1 MNISITTN
9 ATSQTR
15 KWADRFEK
23 TTSTDNPPNQRAH
36 PLTSPDQLPH
46 KTQLSQQPTQRPT
59 PDIHHLPAPSTCT
72 NGSPLSPEPTPRT
85 YTQSP
90 RSTHTGLPAMQG
102 GVRKYLGAP
111 CIHSSTPSVPSVR
124 PPVELSTVHAVSLCS
139 TAPESR
145 PPGTRR
151 SPLDVETSHA
161 TPRQATRGCPR
172 RLTRLPGALGL
183 HPIPRRYWRH
193 VSCVGLRCV
202 VNGCVWPPEYAHAHV
217 YADTR
222 LAYACG
228 AAALRAVS
236 PGSVTLGRM

>member
-111 CIHSSTPSVPSVR
+111 CIHSSTPSAPSAHPSSCQLCMLCLYVPLRPSRDHPAPAVR
-124 PPVELSTVHAVSLCS
+124 RWTSRHHMPRHAKPPAAVSADLLVYPGRWGF
-139 TAPESR
+139 TRSR
-145 PPGTRR
+145 G
-151 SPLDVETSHA
+151 DIGA
-161 TPRQATRGCPR
+161 TLA
-172 RLTRLPGALGL
+172 ALG
-183 HPIPRRYWRH
+183 
-193 VSCVGLRCV
+193 C
-202 VNGCVWPPEYAHAHV
+202 
-217 YADTR
+217 
-222 LAYACG
+222 
-228 AAALRAVS
+228 AAW
-236 PGSVTLGRM
+236 